1 PDPNSALE
9 FESDPVRV
17 RHLANVGTIDLFALL
32 ITVSVTQSQPEPQ
45 TGRIQGTVVSLIC
58 IPGSHGPGVPETR
71 EANVKCTDKLKA
83 NWMSVDIVISEG
95 NIY

>member
-1 PDPNSALE
+1 MNAEDGKMARWWISCARLQPGGAKHSKN
-9 FESDPVRV
+9 
-17 RHLANVGTIDLFALL
+17 
-32 ITVSVTQSQPEPQ
+32 VSVTQSRPERQ
-45 TGRIQGTVVSLIC
+45 TGRIQGTVVSLIR